1 MPKPRFKAVV
11 LCLFLGVGGAHAQP
25 EVNSPSRSL
34 QLECAELT
42 KFPPDISALA
52 DTFVGNST
60 HAALWQAGERL
71 PTLLRELES
80 LVDDGLD
87 PEDYAH
93 TALMQATTALES
105 PRNLSECW
113 GRLASLAY
121 LQALSDLAG
130 GRLNPIAIGHV
141 WYPPGSRSSVI
152 EDILP
157 LAREYL
163 EQLPHAFALARPA
176 LPEYRNLRRA
186 YIKARHMPT
195 PPWPTVPSGGLLRQG
210 DSGARVGAL
219 RQRLVAEGLLDA
231 PVAEVE
237 GDHPV
242 FGIELRRAVEA
253 FQLKYRL
260 RIDGIVGP
268 QTLAELNIS
277 PRQRRDQLRVNLE
290 RWRWLAR
297 DMEAEL
303 VLVDIAGAEV
313 SLVKDTVE
321 VWRSRSQVGL
331 PHRPTPALKSK
342 ITYVTINPSWT
353 VPPTIFRRDKL
364 PEIRKNL
371 NYLAKHHLRVLD
383 SATGRELDP
392 ANVDWHRPRGII
404 LRQDPGPGGA
414 LGLVA
419 LRFANPFSVYLH
431 DTPNQHLF
439 ETSSRFYS
447 SGCVRVEGAMSLVR
461 LLFAA
466 ASEEKMEAF
475 EKSLQSPT
483 TRNISLP
490 RPVALLMAYWT
501 AEADSSGEVYYR
513 PDIYHLDDQVLS
525 ALRGGN

>member
-1 MPKPRFKAVV
+1 M
-11 LCLFLGVGGAHAQP
+11 GH
-25 EVNSPSRSL
+25 
-34 QLECAELT
+34 
-42 KFPPDISALA
+42 
-52 DTFVGNST
+52 ST
-60 HAALWQAGERL
+60 HAALWQVEARL
-71 PTLLRELES
+71 PTLLRELEA

-87 PEDYAH
+87 PEDYAYA
-93 TALMQATTALES
+93 ALQQATITQKNSRE
-105 PRNLSECW
+105 LSECQ
-113 GRLASLAY
+113 GELASLAY

-130 GRLNPIAIGHV
+130 GRLNPVTIGQI

-152 EDILP
+152 EDVLP
-157 LAREYL
+157 LAKEHL
-163 EQLPHAFALARPA
+163 EQIPRAFELARPT

-186 YIKARHMPT
+186 YSLARQLPAKH
-195 PPWPTVPSGGLLRQG
+195 WPTVPSGGLLRQG

-219 RQRLVAEGLLDA
+219 RQRLMAEGFVDA
-231 PVAEVE
+231 AVQAE
-237 GDHPV
+237 GDQFV
-242 FGIELRRAVEA
+242 FGIELKRAIEA
-253 FQLKYRL
+253 FQIKYRL
-260 RIDGIVGP
+260 RVDGIVGP

-277 PRQRRDQLRVNLE
+277 PGRRLDQLRVNLE

-364 PEIRKNL
+364 PEIRKDL
-371 NYLAKHHLRVLD
+371 NYLTEHHLRVLD

-392 ANVDWHRPRGII
+392 ARVDWHRPRGII

-461 LLFAA
+461 LLFAGA
-466 ASEEKMEAF
+466 DEEKMDAF
-475 EKSLQSPT
+475 EKGLQSPK

-501 AEADSSGEVYYR
+501 AEADASGEVYYR
-513 PDIYHLDDQVLS
+513 PDIYHLDDRVLS
-525 ALRGGN
+525 ALKRGN